1 MLSGEISKF
10 SVIVTADVSLGLY
23 RSQISMYKRLAVCK
37 ELQNCFSDLATI
49 RQLRLLFL
57 LKKKKGQ
64 KELSHSILVK
74 HSCQLNMSNK
84 VRWCAAYLH
93 ILFPPPPPFPPFL
106 SPFLPFSLL
115 FLLPSLHV
123 SLPFF
128 ILLHSAILIKP
139 DHVPCT
145 MQDAGMKS

>member
-57 LKKKKGQ
+57 LKKKKRPKG
-64 KELSHSILVK
+64 VK
-74 HSCQLNMSNK
+74 SFN
-84 VRWCAAYLH
+84 
-93 ILFPPPPPFPPFL
+93 
-106 SPFLPFSLL
+106 FSQTLM
-115 FLLPSLHV
+115 PV
-123 SLPFF
+123 
-128 ILLHSAILIKP
+128 KY
-139 DHVPCT
+139 V
-145 MQDAGMKS
+145 

>member
-84 VRWCAAYLH
+84 TKSYKSRGVPL
-93 ILFPPPPPFPPFL
+93 ISTFSSLPLLLSLPSFLPSFPFLFSSFFPPFM
-106 SPFLPFSLL
+106 SPFLFS
-115 FLLPSLHV
+115 SY
-123 SLPFF
+123 S
-128 ILLHSAILIKP
+128 I
-139 DHVPCT
+139 
-145 MQDAGMKS
+145 QQY